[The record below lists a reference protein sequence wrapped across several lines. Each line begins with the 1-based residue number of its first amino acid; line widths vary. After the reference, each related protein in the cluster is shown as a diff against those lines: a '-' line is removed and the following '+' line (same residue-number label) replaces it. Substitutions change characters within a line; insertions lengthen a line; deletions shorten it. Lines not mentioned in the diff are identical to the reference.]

1 MAFKRG
7 AIECERDEREG
18 ITMNDSMRKAKCEA
32 IAGTRMTG
40 ETVRGMKTSYLT
52 NEEQSDFEF
61 EVSFSMFY

>member
-1 MAFKRG
+1 MAFKRD
-7 AIECERDEREG
+7 AIVCERDEREG

-52 NEEQSDFEF
+52 NKRL
-61 EVSFSMFY
+61 